1 MILNLIFSMEL
12 FEKIVADINA
22 NPYEFLFWT
31 ALFYAGYH
39 FSKKVYCPGDRE
51 GKTNDP
57 GPR

>member
-1 MILNLIFSMEL
+1 MEL

>member
-1 MILNLIFSMEL
+1 MEL

-31 ALFYAGYH
+31 ALFYAGWH
-39 FSKKVYCPGDRE
+39 FFFKALRAPCDRY
-51 GKTNDP
+51 GKTDEP